1 MGRQEVLRRLFI
13 PSLVLATGLVG
24 GLATAEPPRDRI
36 RLPERLTA
44 GPADQFLGALAPD
57 GKHLYFV
64 SAQNATL
71 QIFMQDLTGG
81 PALPLFDE
89 AADCTSPRP
98 SPDGKYLAYLSY
110 RSDATGDV
118 CIRDLATLER
128 RCLTA
133 EDTAESEVLW
143 AGPDQLL
150 AVTRQGLH
158 EDVEIDRLARGG
170 GSRQTLLFRDLSSPA
185 LSPDVKWLAY
195 VPMERASRQVGPSFS
210 SRALRAIAL
219 QRFARLHDQALQIV
233 FDLPGKS
240 GFPAFSSDGKWLYFA
255 QYLDDTNLDGV
266 IDALD
271 RSTLFRVPFDGN
283 AAAPVAAKDLAHP
296 QQLTSVSWN
305 CQYPS
310 PGPPDRNSLITTCSL
325 SGTLDVYEL
334 PADGATPPEWT
345 GAKLDEEL
353 AAVSDRGERLLLLD
367 RLLALLPVLERE
379 RGLREEMLRLHLE
392 RGALESATWVL
403 LKLKPAQP
411 AMVQTLLGELIA
423 HRRSERALDQGQL
436 SAAFLAEAK
445 ERLQRVTK
453 LGSDGEG
460 GVLTALVRAELF
472 DVLGDKQAAVRTVA
486 SAAVSSARSP
496 LVLQLF
502 AARAADLYTA
512 LDRRAALLELQR
524 TLAGHPAFEQRARL
538 AYAERYVAT
547 LLRGAPRSQ
556 HVELLD
562 GALRGQVGDD
572 LRSRLQIE
580 RLLVDLS
587 ETSDT
592 PQLEKLRAASF
603 ELYRQTDDFE
613 RRRNIV
619 HVTVT
624 RAASFDSEKILYDF
638 ANAWVSLLERGTAER
653 RYAEKLYRDVLLERA
668 YVDLREK
675 RLPDARG
682 RFYGIT
688 LQTESLEAWTGFLE
702 LRATED
708 PKKAQA
714 ELEQRVGKNP
724 DDPVLRFGR
733 AYLVA
738 RSIASLPAEQRLA
751 ALDQAILHLK
761 VAARSLSRSR
771 ELNFLWARCLYAR
784 FLATGDRGAA
794 QEAHTK
800 LLLALDLSGDNARY
814 RAIATELA
822 GRVQAIVGNQ
832 RIALGHFQQRDGM
845 PFADP
850 AAALSHLLLQAR
862 SLQLLDREKDACA
875 TAERAL
881 SLTEQPMLRPY
892 RPLVLD
898 RTALHHLAAG
908 EGEPAAKRYDELF
921 AVLPKMQL
929 PLPEAQRA
937 RFTTLL
943 GRGGAQLLADRAKLA
958 LADLNEALALLDK
971 HPEVAHPPARTPLS
985 PPLDVDAV
993 RGYRLILHGMRAEA
1007 HRRLKQLVEA
1017 SAAQTLRRDL
1027 LIARYKDAKAD
1038 EDLLSLGDAEL
1049 HLGEYDFARHRMEDA
1064 AKHLSAAVTAA
1075 ERFAEKSGTEVHPLR
1090 IRAITDLVTLRLV
1103 EPAGKGDTA
1112 LEKRL
1117 ATLLAVFARQ
1127 PNPAWSADRTRLER
1141 DLASL
1146 VLRRKDDKP

>member
-1 MGRQEVLRRLFI
+1 MGRQEVLKQLLI
-13 PSLVLATGLVG
+13 PSLVCVAGF
-24 GLATAEPPRDRI
+24 ATAEPPRDRL

-98 SPDGKYLAYLSY
+98 SPDGKYLAYLSN

-128 RCLTA
+128 RCLT
-133 EDTAESEVLW
+133 DQHTAESEVLW
-143 AGPDQLL
+143 AGADQLL

-185 LSPDVKWLAY
+185 LSPDGEWLAY
-195 VPMERASRQVGPSFS
+195 VPMERASAQVGPSFS
-210 SRALRAIAL
+210 SRALHTIAL
-219 QRFARLHDQALQIV
+219 QRFARLHDQPVQIS

-271 RSTLFRVPFDGN
+271 RSTLFRVPFAGN
-283 AAAPVAAKDLAHP
+283 AATPVAAPDLAHP

-310 PGPPDRNSLITTCSL
+310 PGPAERNSLITTCSL

-353 AAVSDRGERLLLLD
+353 GAASDRGERLLLLD
-367 RLLALLPVLERE
+367 RLLALSPAMGRE

-392 RGALESATWVL
+392 RGALESATWAL

-411 AMVQTLLGELIA
+411 AMAQTLLGELIA

-436 SAAFLAEAK
+436 SAAFLAEAN
-445 ERLQRVTK
+445 ERLQRVSK

-460 GVLTALVRAELF
+460 GVLAALVRAELL
-472 DVLGDKQAAVRTVA
+472 DVLGDKQAAVKTIGG
-486 SAAVSSARSP
+486 AAVGSARSP

-502 AARAADLYTA
+502 GARAADLYTA

-524 TLAGHPAFEQRARL
+524 TLAAHPALEQRTRL

-547 LLRGAPRSQ
+547 LLRGAPRAQ
-556 HVELLD
+556 HIELLD
-562 GALRGQVGDD
+562 GALAGQIGDD

-580 RLLVDLS
+580 RLLVNLS

-592 PQLEKLRAASF
+592 PQLDQLRAASF
-603 ELYRQTDDFE
+603 ELYRKTDDFE

-638 ANAWVSLLERGTAER
+638 ANAWVSLLKRGTAER

-682 RFYGIT
+682 RFYGVT
-688 LQTESLEAWTGFLE
+688 LQTDSLEAWTGFLE
-702 LRATED
+702 LRASED
-708 PKKAQA
+708 PKQAQA
-714 ELEQRVGKNP
+714 ELEQRVGKHP

-738 RSIASLPAEQRLA
+738 RGIASLPAEQRLV
-751 ALDQAILHLK
+751 ALDRAIDHLK

-784 FLATGDRGAA
+784 FLATGDRAAA

-832 RIALGHFQQRDGM
+832 RLALGHFQQRDRV

-850 AAALSHLLLQAR
+850 AANLSHLLLEAR
-862 SLQLLDREKDACA
+862 SLQLLDREKEASA
-875 TAERAL
+875 TAEKAL
-881 SLTEQPMLRPY
+881 SLTEQSALRAY

-908 EGEPAAKRYDELF
+908 EGERAGKLYDELF
-921 AVLPKMQL
+921 ALLPMAL
-929 PLPEAQRA
+929 PLQEAQRA

-943 GRGGAQLLADRAKLA
+943 GRAGAHLLADHAKSA
-958 LADLNEALALLDK
+958 LADLDAALALLDK
-971 HPEVAHPPARTPLS
+971 NPQIAHPPDRTPLS
-985 PPLDVDAV
+985 PPLDRDAV

-1007 HRRLKQLVEA
+1007 HRRLKQLSEA

-1038 EDLLSLGDAEL
+1038 EDLLALGDAEL
-1049 HLGEYDFARHRMEDA
+1049 HLGEYAFARHRMDEA
-1064 AKHLSAAVTAA
+1064 AKHFSAAIDAA
-1075 ERFAEKSGTEVHPLR
+1075 ERFTEKSGTEVHPLR
-1090 IRAITDLVTLRLV
+1090 IRAITDLVTLRL
-1103 EPAGKGDTA
+1103 EDPAGKGDA
-1112 LEKRL
+1112 SLEKRL
-1117 ATLLAVFARQ
+1117 ANLLAVFARQ
-1127 PNPAWSADRTRLER
+1127 PNPAWSADRARLER

-1146 VLRRKDDKP
+1146 TLRRKDDQP